1 MQRSG
6 TIDATKGALLPK
18 IIIYAI
24 PLMISTLIQSLF
36 NAVDL
41 VVLRYAADGVAVAS
55 VGATS
60 TITALILNT
69 FIGLSGGSKV
79 LLARFIGAKDR
90 IDTKKTVNTS
100 ILTALSLGVIAAL
113 IGVFFAKDFLNLTN
127 CPEDCFSGAV
137 IYLVIYFLASP
148 AILVYNYGSGILQI
162 SGDTRRPLVYMVIS
176 GLTNILLNILL
187 CLILPQKVVAVAVAT
202 LVSQLVGATLV
213 LIRLTKI
220 DGDCKIEITKMRF
233 SGNIFVRMMKLGLP
247 MGVNNALFPLANL
260 QIQSAINSFGPNAIT
275 GSTAEVSV
283 EGFISCVS
291 STFGTTALTFIGQN
305 LGANDK
311 KRVNRSFIQCLAISA
326 GLSLILGITCY
337 TFGRQIF
344 SLYCDTEEAIDYA
357 MVRAKYI
364 IAPYIIATMNNI
376 FSYTLQAFG
385 YSLLTSLNSIFSVFI
400 FRIFWMQ
407 IVYPKTPTYN
417 CAMSCFFI
425 SWLIMFTV
433 NIIMVSVVLIRY
445 QKGKFKKAI

>member
-6 TIDATKGALLPK
+6 TIDATKGPLLPK

-41 VVLRYAADGVAVAS
+41 VVLRYAADGIAVAS

-60 TITALILNT
+60 TITSLILNT

-79 LLARFIGAKDR
+79 LLARFIGAKDGV
-90 IDTKKTVNTS
+90 DTKKTVNTS
-100 ILTALSLGVIAAL
+100 ILTALSLGIIAAL
-113 IGVFFAKDFLNLTN
+113 IGVFFAKDFLRLTN
-127 CPEDCFSGAV
+127 CPDDCFSGAV
-137 IYLVIYFLASP
+137 IYLIIYFLASP

-162 SGDTRRPLVYMVIS
+162 SGDTRRPLVYMIIS
-176 GLTNILLNILL
+176 GLTNVLLNILL
-187 CLILPQKVVAVAVAT
+187 CLILPQKVVAVAVST
-202 LVSQLVGATLV
+202 LVSQLVGASLV

-220 DGDCKIEITKMRF
+220 DGDCKIEITKMKF
-233 SGNIFVRMMKLGLP
+233 SGNIFFRMMKLGLP
-247 MGVNNALFPLANL
+247 MGVHNALFPLANL

-283 EGFISCVS
+283 EGMVS
-291 STFGTTALTFIGQN
+291 SISSALGTTTLTFVGQN
-305 LGANDK
+305 LGAGEK
-311 KRVNRSFIQCLAISA
+311 KRVNRSFAECLAIGA
-326 GLSLILGITCY
+326 GLALVLGITCY

-357 MVRAKYI
+357 MIRAKYI
-364 IAPYIIATMNNI
+364 IAPYIVATMNNI
-376 FSYTLQAFG
+376 FSCMLQAFG
-385 YSLLTSLNSIFSVFI
+385 YSLFTSLNSIFSVFV

-407 IVYPKTPTYN
+407 IIYPKVLTYD
-417 CAMSCFFI
+417 CAMSCFLY
-425 SWLIMFTV
+425 SWLMMLTI
-433 NIIMVSVVLIRY
+433 NIIMVSTVLIRY
-445 QKGKFKKAI
+445 QKGKFKKSI